1 MEVSTMTSCKGYDQE
16 SGLYMSRYY
25 ARKDARNDQVIV
37 KVDGGYKIMCASDY
51 NIWRK
56 QK

>member
-1 MEVSTMTSCKGYDQE
+1 MTSCKGYDQE

-37 KVDGGYKIMCASDY
+37 KVDGGYKIMSASDY

>member
-1 MEVSTMTSCKGYDQE
+1 MTSCKGYDQE
-16 SGLYMSRYY
+16 SELYTSWYY
-25 ARKDARNDQVIV
+25 AHKDARNDQVIV
-37 KVDGGYKIMCASDY
+37 KVDGGYKIMSASDY

>member
-1 MEVSTMTSCKGYDQE
+1 MTYCKGYDQK
-16 SGLYMSRYY
+16 SGLYASRYY
-25 ARKDARNDQVIV
+25 ASKAATRDQVIV
-37 KVDGGYKIMCASDY
+37 KVDGGYKIMSASDY

>member
-1 MEVSTMTSCKGYDQE
+1 MAHSL
-16 SGLYMSRYY
+16 LYYKQATLYASRYY
-25 ARKDARNDQVIV
+25 ASKAATRDQVIV
-37 KVDGGYKIMCASDY
+37 KVDGGYKIMSASDY

>member
-1 MEVSTMTSCKGYDQE
+1 MTYCKGYDQK
-16 SGLYMSRYY
+16 SGLYASRYY
-25 ARKDARNDQVIV
+25 ASKAAT
-37 KVDGGYKIMCASDY
+37 KVDGGYKIMSASDY